1 MRPSGRLQLLVCG
14 AIVAFLFLGVRA
26 AESRPRLR
34 PGTIDQ
40 LLDLDVRPFAIGHHG
55 AGENRGED
63 PSKPIENT
71 VASVRLVLEEG
82 VSVVEVDVQLTRDGH
97 VAVFHDDF
105 LADFTCIN
113 RLTLAE
119 LQEREPQLPSLESVL
134 EEVRRFNRS
143 RPLRGLGIIEL
154 KAASPLCDPGDT
166 EEPAIISAVTKVVR
180 QMDMTNQVMLMSFS
194 PALLFLA
201 AAEAPEIVRDLGIN
215 GLQFLGKADIE
226 ALLGLP
232 VKPIDKRL
240 DLGLQWGEAGLVFR
254 LPAYRSVAEV
264 FSTAVIVGARV
275 VEADLSFL
283 SSAGAPFVEALH
295 GLGLKALGFTATN
308 PTEWFFLESL
318 GLDGIY
324 TDDVPF
330 GVQHQAPIP

>member
-1 MRPSGRLQLLVCG
+1 MRTTGRRQVLACG
-14 AIVAFLFLGVRA
+14 AIFVVLLLGVRP
-26 AESRPRLR
+26 AESRGRFHR
-34 PGTIDQ
+34 GTIDQ
-40 LLDLDVRPFAIGHHG
+40 LLGLDVRPFAIGHHG
-55 AGENRGED
+55 VGTNRGED
-63 PSKPIENT
+63 PRKPIENT
-71 VASVRLVLEEG
+71 LASVRLALIAG

-119 LQEREPQLPSLESVL
+119 LHQREPEIPTLPGVL
-134 EEVRRFNRS
+134 GEVRQFNA
-143 RPLRGLGIIEL
+143 RPLRGLGIVEL
-154 KAASPLCDPGDT
+154 KAASPLCDHDDT
-166 EEPAIISAVTKVVR
+166 EEQAIVSAVTTVIR
-180 QMDMTNQVMLMSFS
+180 RMGMTDQVMLTSFS

-201 AAEAPEIVRDLGIN
+201 SIEAPEIARDLAIS
-215 GLQFLGKADIE
+215 GLQFLDASAIE

-232 VKPIDKRL
+232 VTPIDKHTSVALRWAEI
-240 DLGLQWGEAGLVFR
+240 GPIFR
-254 LPAYRSVAEV
+254 LPGYQAVAEV
-264 FSTAVIVGARV
+264 FSTAGIIGARV

-295 GLGLKALGFTATN
+295 DLGLKALGFTATS
-308 PTEWFFLESL
+308 PAEWFFLESL